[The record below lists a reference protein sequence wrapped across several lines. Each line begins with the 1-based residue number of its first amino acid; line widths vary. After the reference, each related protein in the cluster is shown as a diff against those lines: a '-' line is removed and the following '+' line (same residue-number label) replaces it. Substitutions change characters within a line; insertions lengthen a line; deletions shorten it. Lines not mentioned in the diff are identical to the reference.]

1 MYIKV
6 YWRLEHGEFKSLEQ
20 SSHIENVLGYRTK
33 ARQTMDKTDLHL
45 LHQMQKYGRGQSSW
59 MVRKVLGAKK
69 MLHIF
74 HNEAAWNESMI
85 RQACKQILGSFFEGR
100 MDKSYLF

>member
-1 MYIKV
+1 MFLFSFPLCLEKV
-6 YWRLEHGEFKSLEQ
+6 ILVSINSTTLVLEFPLVRYVLEGKSMEEVRVPAQ
-20 SSHIENVLGYRTK
+20 
-33 ARQTMDKTDLHL
+33 AC
-45 LHQMQKYGRGQSSW
+45 W